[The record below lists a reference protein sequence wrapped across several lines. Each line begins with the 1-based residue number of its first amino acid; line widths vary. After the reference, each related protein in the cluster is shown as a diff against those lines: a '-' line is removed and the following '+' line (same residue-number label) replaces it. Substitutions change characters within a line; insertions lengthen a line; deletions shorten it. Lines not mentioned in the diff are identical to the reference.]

1 MLTMGVFFNCQK
13 LSLYSRYYSAVQ
25 SHILDILALHW
36 RAQPGQLGWGGD
48 GQVHGVSCGHIE
60 AA

>member
-1 MLTMGVFFNCQK
+1 MLTMGVFFNCHFI
-13 LSLYSRYYSAVQ
+13 ADTIVQ
-25 SHILDILALHW
+25 CRVLHILDILALHW